1 MALLALIRAEP
12 ILVGISQ
19 GSDMTYIT
27 YDDFKK
33 LDLRVGKVIS
43 AEKIKGLTK
52 VMKATV
58 DLGEEKREL
67 VVGGAE
73 FYEPEYFTN
82 KTVIIVANLEPKKIA
97 GLTSNGMLLA
107 ADVNG
112 KPIWLTVADDVPA
125 GSKIA

>member
-1 MALLALIRAEP
+1 
-12 ILVGISQ
+12 V
-19 GSDMTYIT
+19 TYIT
-27 YDDFKK
+27 YEDFKK
-33 LDLRVGKVIS
+33 LDLRVGKIVS
-43 AEKIKGLTK
+43 AERIKGLTK

-82 KTVIIVANLEPKKIA
+82 KMVIIVANLEPKKVA
-97 GLTSNGMLLA
+97 GMTSNGMLLA

-112 KPIWLTVADDVPA
+112 KPIWLTVAEDVPA